1 MTGRRD
7 AVLLG
12 IDIGTTNV
20 KAVAMLASGRVVGVA
35 RRPMGVLRSGPGLSD
50 FDIDGLDA
58 DLPGAVREAVSLAET
73 HLGYRP
79 AVAALAVASIG
90 ESFVG
95 LDRSGRRVT
104 GCPTWFDRRT
114 RNRRAEWDL
123 EAADWFDITG
133 MVDDDIYTAYRL
145 PFLRDTDPAL
155 FERVARWLMVADYVV
170 HRLCGETVSNPS
182 LAARSGL
189 ADRATGDW
197 SPRILGHAGIEADR
211 LPTLLPAARRA
222 GTLTRQAADDLGLA
236 AGVPVINAGHD
247 HPCAGLACGLHR
259 PGPIIDS
266 TGTSEAIKT
275 VIDRPLGFAEVGGGQ
290 YDCYPHVLPGR
301 FLLSGHIPSS
311 GGLVDW
317 LLNLLSGPEPSPAI
331 AAKLWDMAAASPP
344 GAGGV
349 RLAPFLEGTGAP
361 TNDRGRRAGVAGLGA
376 SHGAGDLLRAGLE
389 ALAAWTDVNIRL
401 VERYAATKPAEIVL
415 TGGGARNL
423 LANRIKAAMLDR
435 PFVIPEVQEAAGAG
449 AAVVAGIAEGLIDA
463 NAPPSPLGAPGLAR
477 VEPEPGWVVAYAI
490 LRPALVDCLGLRETR
505 HG

>member
-1 MTGRRD
+1 MTGRD

-12 IDIGTTNV
+12 VDIGTTNV
-20 KAVAMLASGRVVGVA
+20 KVVALRSEGDVVGVA

-50 FDIDGLDA
+50 FDIAGLDR
-58 DLPGAVREAVSLAET
+58 DLPGAVREALSLAESRMG
-73 HLGYRP
+73 LRP
-79 AVAALAVASIG
+79 EVAAIAIASIG

-95 LDRSGRRVT
+95 LDAAGRRIT

-114 RNRRAEWDL
+114 RNRRADWGLSE
-123 EAADWFDITG
+123 EDWFDATG

-145 PFLRDTDPAL
+145 PFLRESEPAL
-155 FERVARWLMVADYVV
+155 FERVVHWLMVADYVV
-170 HRLCGETVSNPS
+170 YRLCGERVSNPS

-197 SPRILGHAGIEADR
+197 SQRILAHAGIEEAS
-211 LPTLLPAARRA
+211 LPTLLPAAHRA
-222 GTLTRQAADDLGLA
+222 GRLTAEAAEGLGLPP
-236 AGVPVINAGHD
+236 GVPVINAGHD

-275 VIDRPLGFAEVGGGQ
+275 VVDRPLAFGEVGGGR
-290 YDCYPHVLPGR
+290 YDCYPHVVPGR
-301 FLLSGHIPSS
+301 FLLSGHIPSA
-311 GGLVDW
+311 GGLIDW
-317 LLNLLSGPEPSPAI
+317 LLRLLSGPEPSPDTVAR
-331 AAKLWDMAAASPP
+331 LWAMAAASAP

-349 RLAPFLEGTGAP
+349 RISPFLEGTGAP
-361 TNDRGRRAGVAGLGA
+361 SNERSRRAGIVQLGA
-376 SHGAGDLLRAGLE
+376 GNGSGDLLRAGLE
-389 ALAAWTDVNIRL
+389 ALAAWADVNIRL
-401 VERYAATKPAEIVL
+401 VERYAGTRPPEIVL

-463 NAPPSPLGAPGLAR
+463 DAPPSPLEAAGLAR
-477 VEPEPGWVVAYAI
+477 VEPEPDWVAAYAV
-490 LRPALVDCLGLRETR
+490 LRPALVDCLGLRETH